1 MSGRTGTASELR
13 TASSDGPAAAQK
25 QDRDEAAHAAHHR
38 GDVAPVA
45 LALVSSVVR
54 RTEQANWRPAAVVG
68 MGGEAPAASPLDSRH
83 VSARRCARGRQLS
96 SLPLDACV
104 SVCAVADDRPAP
116 RPDGHITSVS
126 EQGNGTLGGAEGP
139 SRASGDGAARPSEPG
154 VESEPSR
161 LPWRA
166 PGPAGIVSSRYSL
179 LLETGSM
186 PTWTFTRSDPLG
198 SVSMRPR
205 TRRGDLEGATGTG
218 DGGSH
223 HERRHTVFD
232 LAAISP

>member
-161 LPWRA
+161 LPWRPRA
-166 PGPAGIVSSRYSL
+166 PPGSSPPDTASYWRPGRCRRGPSPAA
-179 LLETGSM
+179 
-186 PTWTFTRSDPLG
+186 TRSAASRCDRGRAGETSKEPQAQATA
-198 SVSMRPR
+198 VR
-205 TRRGDLEGATGTG
+205 TTNGATRC
-218 DGGSH
+218 SIW
-223 HERRHTVFD
+223 RR
-232 LAAISP
+232 